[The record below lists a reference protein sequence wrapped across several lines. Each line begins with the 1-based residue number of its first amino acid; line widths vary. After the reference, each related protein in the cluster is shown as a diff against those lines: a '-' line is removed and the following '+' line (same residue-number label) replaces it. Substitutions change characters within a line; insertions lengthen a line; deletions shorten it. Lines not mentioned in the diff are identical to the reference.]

1 MTLRTGL
8 LSLIISSLFLA
19 SCSLNYGK
27 SENRE
32 ESVPE
37 FTFKNARYTKIED
50 SKVKTKITADKI
62 EQYKSDGTSYASGTS
77 FSTFNSDGEVE
88 TEGSCQILAADSKNE
103 KYTLLNDIHLVLHS
117 EDTEISA
124 QALRYDGES
133 EQIVSSAKDEVTIRR
148 KDTTFTGKGF
158 SASGVSHSFAFESDV
173 SGSILTSDT
182 QNDESDTH
190 EDGQDEE
197 SAPDEKKSGDN
208 E

>member
-1 MTLRTGL
+1 MTKRTGL

-50 SKVKTKITADKI
+50 SKIKSKITAEKI
-62 EQYKSDGTSYASGTS
+62 EQYKSDGTSYASGAT
-77 FSTFNSDGEVE
+77 FSTFDSDGQID
-88 TEGSCQILAADSKNE
+88 TEGSCRILAVDSRNE
-103 KYTLLNDIHLVLHS
+103 KYTLLNDIHLSLHS
-117 EDTEISA
+117 EDTEITA

-133 EQIVSSAKDEVTIRR
+133 EQIVSSAKDQVTIRR

-158 SASGVSHSFAFESDV
+158 SASGVSHSFAFESEV
-173 SGSILTSDT
+173 SGTILTKDSDSA
-182 QNDESDTH
+182 ESESM
-190 EDGQDEE
+190 EDGQGEE
-197 SAPDEKKSGDN
+197 AAPDQEATGGQA
-208 E
+208 